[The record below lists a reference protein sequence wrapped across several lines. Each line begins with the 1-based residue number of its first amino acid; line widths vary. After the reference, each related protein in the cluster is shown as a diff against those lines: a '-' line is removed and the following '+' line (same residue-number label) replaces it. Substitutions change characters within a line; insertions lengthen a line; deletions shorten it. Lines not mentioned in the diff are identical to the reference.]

1 MIYTSIN
8 NPKIKNLSKLKEKKF
23 RDKENLYIIE
33 GEHLVREAIKRDLIK
48 EIFVLENS
56 DLEFNNVNY
65 VSKEVMKYI
74 TNLDSIPSVIGLAY
88 KEKPKEIGNKIV
100 ILENVQDPGNIG
112 TIIRSAVAFN
122 IDTIILTKGCADVY
136 SPKVLRATQG
146 MIFHINIINEEI
158 ENIIDKLKEKNIKIL
173 GTKVDNG
180 KSLKT
185 IEKLDKFAIIMGNE
199 GNGVKKET
207 LDNCDEY
214 IYIDMN
220 ETCESLNVGVATSII
235 LYELD
240 KKG

>member
-33 GEHLVREAIKRDLIK
+33 GEHLVREAIKRGLIK

-56 DLEFNNVNY
+56 NLEFNNANY

-74 TNLDSIPSVIGLAY
+74 TNLDSIPPVIGLAY
-88 KEKPKEIGNKIV
+88 KEKTKEIGNKIV

-122 IDTIILTKGCADVY
+122 IDTLILTKGCADVY

-214 IYIDMN
+214 LYIDMN
-220 ETCESLNVGVATSII
+220 KNCESLNVGVATSII

>member
-74 TNLDSIPSVIGLAY
+74 TNLDSIPPVIGLAY

-146 MIFHINIINEEI
+146 MIFYINIINEEI

-220 ETCESLNVGVATSII
+220 ENCESLNVGVATSII

>member
-33 GEHLVREAIKRDLIK
+33 GEHLVREAIKRGLIK

-56 DLEFNNVNY
+56 NLEFNNANY

-74 TNLDSIPSVIGLAY
+74 TNLDSIPPVIGLAY
-88 KEKPKEIGNKIV
+88 KEKTKEIGNKIV

-122 IDTIILTKGCADVY
+122 IDTVILTKGCADVY

-214 IYIDMN
+214 LYIDMN
-220 ETCESLNVGVATSII
+220 KNCESLNVGVATSII